1 MALHA
6 TCYTDLK
13 RYGHHVILRSEK
25 NKASYQ
31 VPSISGYAADTAL
44 DLMAVTDENERP
56 VEVHITKNRH
66 VKFKGFA
73 GVRHREPSWWFTEL
87 QGARSRTIRLG
98 GALWIYLI
106 SLISSDRT
114 WTPRSG
120 HRSSGSC

>member
-44 DLMAVTDENERP
+44 DLMAVTDENERL
-56 VEVHITKNRH
+56 VEVHITKDDILSSRALPACGIENA
-66 VKFKGFA
+66 A
-73 GVRHREPSWWFTEL
+73 GGLLNCREP
-87 QGARSRTIRLG
+87 AP
-98 GALWIYLI
+98 A
-106 SLISSDRT
+106 
-114 WTPRSG
+114 P
-120 HRSSGSC
+120 